1 MRMIVIVY
9 DGYIAEGH
17 VVLSTWSS
25 VIDVCYTD
33 AETIYLRNIHI
44 HHRQHHLAGI
54 ALHHSA
60 LECPSH
66 LGSRIWRPRPAN
78 STQLNSTA
86 IIINIIYN
94 INPAYCTGWQVC
106 LPSQTNDVVSSDADE
121 WVVVLP
127 FMLQSDDI
135 LVLRIW
141 FVCFKVLK
149 SV

>member
-1 MRMIVIVY
+1 MIMLMRMIVIVY

-78 STQLNSTA
+78 STQLYSN
-86 IIINIIYN
+86 NYQH
-94 INPAYCTGWQVC
+94 YLQYQ
-106 LPSQTNDVVSSDADE
+106 PSLLHWLASMSPLANEWCCQFRCWWVGGRPSLHVAVRWYPSSPHMIR
-121 WVVVLP
+121 L
-127 FMLQSDDI
+127 F
-135 LVLRIW
+135 
-141 FVCFKVLK
+141 
-149 SV
+149 